1 MNIKN
6 IFSIALFVALFALNG
21 CSSNNNKGIEME
33 NKTSKTSKMLYQV
46 GTINSLLAGVYEG
59 DVFFE
64 DLTNY
69 GDFGL
74 GTFDAVNGEMIALDD
89 DYYRIDAEGKAH
101 LVASKMKTPFAVVTN
116 FQEEIIYDIGSFD
129 DVASLQKYI
138 STKFESENI
147 IYAISIDGYFNEL
160 NVRSEHPQP
169 KGHHP
174 LSETIAKVQNAYT
187 LNNTKGTIVGF
198 WFPKYMKA
206 INVPGFHFHF
216 IDDARTKGG
225 HLFDMRIDSGTLKIM
240 PIFDFGMHLIHTPL
254 FEHANIENDFKSAT
268 KKVEHR

>member
-1 MNIKN
+1 MK
-6 IFSIALFVALFALNG
+6 
-21 CSSNNNKGIEME
+21 

-64 DLTNY
+64 DLEKY

-74 GTFDAVNGEMIALDD
+74 GTFDAVNGEMIALNDN
-89 DYYRIDAEGKAH
+89 YYRIDADGNAH
-101 LVASKMKTPFAVVTN
+101 LVTPKSKTPFAVVTN
-116 FQEEIIYDIGSFD
+116 FQIELKYDIGSFV
-129 DVASLQKYI
+129 DVASLQEYI

-160 NVRSEHPQP
+160 NLRSEHPQP
-169 KGHHP
+169 EGHKP
-174 LSETIAKVQNAYT
+174 LSETIAKVQNTYT

-198 WFPKYMKA
+198 WFPKYMKT

-216 IDDARTKGG
+216 INDARTKGG
-225 HLFDMRIDSGTLKIM
+225 HLFDMRIDSGILKIM
-240 PIFDFGMHLIHTPL
+240 SIFDFGMHLIHTPL
-254 FEHANIENDFKSAT
+254 FERANIGNDFKSAT
-268 KKVEHR
+268 KKVEHK